1 MCVTSERRTQTLPA
15 SSHSSQQ
22 ANTPRTSPQCCLPS
36 SCASP
41 SPRPRRLPCSHP
53 SPTREDS
60 GARGSR
66 TAAATASRVPRERRP
81 RDRQKTHG
89 GDGVGRGRRPPT
101 PRPYLP
107 GARWA
112 PVGASAGC
120 APLRAIAAHLAA
132 AAARP
137 APALAAE
144 LALHGARGWS
154 GAPGSSSSWRR
165 LLRLSR
171 LTNGS
176 SPIPAPRP
184 RALPPQPPFSLSAPS
199 DRPNWF
205 LRSGLVPPVSLRQP
219 RPPRRAGVGGG
230 PSRRPSLCPSWRLRG
245 ARRRNPGL
253 ADAAR
258 VAPRALGVPR
268 RQAGALAVAC
278 ALPVP
283 RPGSC
288 GRSRLPDA
296 SASLGTTL
304 ATPPT
309 SPASLFRC
317 PPLPW
322 PPLGV
327 GDRASP
333 KSCLG
338 HGSPGT

>member
-15 SSHSSQQ
+15 SSLSSQQ
-22 ANTPRTSPQCCLPS
+22 ANTPWTSPQCCPPS

-66 TAAATASRVPRERRP
+66 TAAAAASRIPRERRP
-81 RDRQKTHG
+81 RDRQKTYG

-101 PRPYLP
+101 PRLYLP

-144 LALHGARGWS
+144 LALHGARGWP

-219 RPPRRAGVGGG
+219 RPPRRAGAGGG
-230 PSRRPSLCPSWRLRG
+230 PSRRPSLWPSWRLRG

-258 VAPRALGVPR
+258 VEPRALGVPR
-268 RQAGALAVAC
+268 RGPAPRQFRDRVAEAALGSQM
-278 ALPVP
+278 LPPPRGPRSPP
-283 RPGSC
+283 RPPAPRPFSAALGCPGRRSGSVTAPARKAVLVTARQ
-288 GRSRLPDA
+288 GPELP
-296 SASLGTTL
+296 
-304 ATPPT
+304 
-309 SPASLFRC
+309 R
-317 PPLPW
+317 
-322 PPLGV
+322 
-327 GDRASP
+327 
-333 KSCLG
+333 
-338 HGSPGT
+338 